1 MTTAII
7 QNFEKMLAGG
17 KDSTLLR
24 FSLGN
29 EYLKA
34 GDPASAANHLGL
46 IRKLGKLSSRAE
58 CDRRRSKGWPR
69 HKLIR
74 GR

>member
-7 QNFEKMLAGG
+7 QNFEKILAGG

-29 EYLKA
+29 EFFKA
-34 GDPASAANHLGL
+34 GDPASAANHLG
-46 IRKLGKLSSRAE
+46 KQ
-58 CDRRRSKGWPR
+58 RREAKGPRS
-69 HKLIR
+69 IYF
-74 GR
+74 